1 MSWQKKHGN
10 QENSTKQEHIRNK
23 THGIRGSL
31 NKSMDK
37 DTNHFTIHEDSNK
50 NQAWM
55 DKKKD

>member
-1 MSWQKKHGN
+1 MEIKRIQQNRKAK
-10 QENSTKQEHIRNK
+10 ETK
-23 THGIRGSL
+23 THGIRVSL

-37 DTNHFTIHEDSNK
+37 DTNHFTIQEDSNK